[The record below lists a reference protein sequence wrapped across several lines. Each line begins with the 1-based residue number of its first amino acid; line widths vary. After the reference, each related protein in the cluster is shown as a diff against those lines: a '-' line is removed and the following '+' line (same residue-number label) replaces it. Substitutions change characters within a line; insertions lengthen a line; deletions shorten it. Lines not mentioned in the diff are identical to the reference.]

1 MSIKSA
7 LLKIYYLPF
16 LSKEKANINQK
27 KIRDVEWNA
36 VKPFIPVNSKFLDV
50 GCGAGYAMKK
60 AIEELNCDCQG
71 IDPDP
76 GAHGV
81 GRYEK
86 NYSSEINII
95 KATAENIPF
104 GDESFDVVY
113 SSHVLEHVTDEVKSL
128 EEMKRVLK
136 SNGTLII
143 GMPTAAMAWI
153 NLFTAWLFTTHMRL
167 VNFFLSP
174 FITTGKTKFINIFIP
189 ESHSI
194 PRAKTIFYDLKHYK
208 VSNWNRIVSGVFKV
222 EKTFLP
228 ALYPYPEYRQLFRM
242 RKESKYSSSVFFIC
256 KKI

>member
-1 MSIKSA
+1 MSFKSA

-27 KIRDVEWNA
+27 KIRDEEWNA
-36 VKPFIPVNSKFLDV
+36 IKSFIPVNSKFLDV

-60 AIEELNCDCQG
+60 ATEEFNCETWG

-81 GRYEK
+81 GRYDK
-86 NYSSEINII
+86 NFISGINIS

-104 GDESFDVVY
+104 DDESFDVVY

-128 EEMKRVLK
+128 EEMNRVLK
-136 SNGTLII
+136 KNGTLII

-153 NLFTAWLFTTHMRL
+153 NFITSLLFTTHMRF

-174 FITTGKTKFINIFIP
+174 FITTGKTKFINLLVP
-189 ESHSI
+189 ESHSD
-194 PRAKTIFYDLKHYK
+194 PRAKTVFYDLKHYK
-208 VSNWNRIVSGVFKV
+208 VSNWSRLVSGVFKI
-222 EKTFLP
+222 EKVFLP
-228 ALYPYPEYRQLFRM
+228 GLYPFPEYRQLFRM
-242 RKESKYSSSVFFIC
+242 KKDSKFSSSVFFIC

>member
-1 MSIKSA
+1 MSVKSA
-7 LLKIYYLPF
+7 LLKVYYLPF

-27 KIRDVEWNA
+27 KIRDEEWNA
-36 VKPFIPVNSKFLDV
+36 IKSYIPVNSKFLDV

-60 AIEELNCDCQG
+60 ATEEFNCNCRG

-81 GRYEK
+81 GRYEE
-86 NYSSEINII
+86 NFFSGMDIT

-104 GDESFDVVY
+104 NDESFDVVY

-153 NLFTAWLFTTHMRL
+153 NFITALLFTTHMRF

-174 FITTGKTKFINIFIP
+174 FITTGKTKFINLLIP
-189 ESHSI
+189 ESHSA
-194 PRAKTIFYDLKHYK
+194 PRAKTIFYDLSHYR
-208 VSNWNRIVSGVFKV
+208 VSNWNRIVSGIFKI
-222 EKTFLP
+222 ERTFLP
-228 ALYPYPEYRQLFRM
+228 ALYPYPEYRQLFGM
-242 RKESKYSSSVFFIC
+242 RKDSKFSSSVFFIC
-256 KKI
+256 KKV